1 MFVTL
6 KTVSGK
12 PIRTVFLTRPEK
24 KQKLVN
30 RLLAYG
36 FDVSQSGNVIYLDY
50 KPVSLFS

>member
-1 MFVTL
+1 MFVSL
-6 KTVSGK
+6 KTFTGK
-12 PIRTVFLTRPEK
+12 PIKTIYLAKPEK